1 MTKLEILKK
10 CSLTSGLSDEHLS
23 GIADMC
29 DEETFEIGE
38 HLGRQGRLLEK
49 VYIIEDGLVGIYLEL
64 GPMSKRQLQAASNF
78 EAVCWEAMISP
89 YRSTSTGIAIETTKV
104 LAFNGE
110 ELLNLCFTNPG
121 LGCRLGQGLA
131 SVVQSRLNSAYSQLM
146 GVAAQE

>member
-1 MTKLEILKK
+1 MTKMETLKK
-10 CSLTSGLSDEHLS
+10 CSLTSELSDEHLNK
-23 GIADMC
+23 IADMC
-29 DEETFEIGE
+29 VEETFEIGE

-78 EAVCWEAMISP
+78 EVICWEAMISP
-89 YRSTSTGIAIETTKV
+89 YRSTSTGIAIETTRV
-104 LAFNGE
+104 LTFSGE

-121 LGCRLGQGLA
+121 IGCRLGRGLA

-146 GVAAQE
+146 GVTAQE